1 MMGRRRTIILSRIFT
16 LLLVTGWVVGCGA
29 ADEEPPVNEDPADS
43 SDIPDPS
50 DAVEPE
56 SLPEG
61 CTVLLKP
68 EGDVQS
74 SVQLAFIDAQDGDS
88 ICFAEGTYAFTDEIS
103 LSVSGVTVRSAVAD
117 SMVLFEFAGQEAGAN
132 GVSITGDRF
141 TMDGINVMNAPGDG
155 IRITAASDVTI
166 RNTVVGW
173 DGRGDK
179 GVSPGEEGAYGF
191 YPVGC
196 SNVLLEDNVVFGAV
210 DAGVYVGQSSN
221 IIVRRNEAYGNVAG
235 IEIENSTHAEVYD
248 NDVHDNTAGILVF
261 DLPELPVYGGQ
272 YTEVHS
278 NRIDSNNVQNFAPP
292 GFIVAAVP
300 TGTGIILAA
309 SKNTEIHNNIIT
321 NHVSTAIALA
331 SIFLIDDEYED
342 EQYDPY
348 VQSTYIYDNTLE
360 NNGYAPKDL
369 FMGVSLI
376 LNGGELGPIPQILW
390 DGYTNPEW
398 SADGDEFTHCIVNNG
413 DADFINCDWENQ
425 FESYST
431 DASPHN
437 CTRETFDPV
446 EF

>member
-1 MMGRRRTIILSRIFT
+1 MLWRIGAGIVRP
-16 LLLVTGWVVGCGA
+16 LLTAMLVVIVGCGT
-29 ADEEPPVNEDPADS
+29 ETQEPPGNN
-43 SDIPDPS
+43 DPS
-50 DAVEPE
+50 DSTDSDDVVQP
-56 SLPEG
+56 STLPEG
-61 CTVLLKP
+61 CTVLLEP
-68 EGDVQS
+68 EGDIQS
-74 SVQLAFIDAQDGDS
+74 SVQLAFIDAKDGDS

-103 LSVSGVTVRSAVAD
+103 LSVSGVTVRSAVAG
-117 SMVLFEFAGQEAGAN
+117 SLVLFEFANQEAGAN

-166 RNTVVGW
+166 RNTLVGW
-173 DGRGDK
+173 DGRGAK
-179 GVSPGEEGAYGF
+179 GVAPGEEGAYGF

-221 IIVRRNEAYGNVAG
+221 IIVRRNEVYGNVAG

-300 TGTGIILAA
+300 TGTGIILVA
-309 SKNTEIHNNIIT
+309 SKNTEIHNNIVT

-331 SIFLIDDEYED
+331 SIFLIDDDYED

-360 NNGYAPKDL
+360 NNGFAPKDL

-390 DGYTNPEW
+390 DGYTNPAW
-398 SADGDEFTHCIVNNG
+398 DADIDEYTHCIVNNG

-425 FESYST
+425 FEDYST

-437 CTRETFDPV
+437 CTRDTFDPV